1 MNQPAQLGVQKIQTM
16 LERFADAFTHGDGKG
31 AAECWDVPALVVS
44 DDGVKAV
51 SETAEVEAFFG
62 GAAEQYNSKGITGTR
77 PEILEVDWL
86 TDRLASVRVR
96 WPYLGD
102 DGRPKKG
109 SESSSYVVRNDDQGA
124 PKIVTAIMLGAKAGR

>member
-1 MNQPAQLGVQKIQTM
+1 MNPHTEPGVQKIQTM
-16 LERFADAFTHGDGKG
+16 LEHFAEAFTHGDGKG

-51 SETAEVEAFFG
+51 SEVGEVEAFFG

-86 TDRLASVRVR
+86 TERLASVRVR
-96 WPYLGD
+96 WPYLGE
-102 DGRPKKG
+102 DGKVKKG
-109 SESSSYVVRNDDQGA
+109 SESSTYVVRNDDQGA
-124 PKIVTAIMLGAKAGR
+124 PKIVTAIMLGAKASR